1 MIDATHFDAQT
12 AGATSERPLFFIAD
26 LHLSDA
32 IPNTVAAFEHFIGV
46 TANEADSVFILGD
59 LFEFWVGDDVLD
71 ASVDHE
77 RGRFARRMTTLMHT
91 LAERGIALYV
101 MHGNRDFLLGRRF
114 MKEAGAL
121 PLPDPFVITAFGTR
135 IVLAHG
141 DALCTADAGYQRFR
155 RFARNRLAQGL
166 FLSLPLTARLGI
178 AERMRS
184 KSEDARM
191 QPVSAKY
198 DVTREAVAQLFAS
211 SGTHTMIHGH
221 THRPARHREAD
232 GTRWVIPDWEL
243 DHGEPRGGYL
253 RLDADGIRALPLE
266 LESGARFSAAPSPLP
281 LPPTAA

>member
-1 MIDATHFDAQT
+1 MT
-12 AGATSERPLFFIAD
+12 A
-26 LHLSDA
+26 
-32 IPNTVAAFEHFIGV
+32 
-46 TANEADSVFILGD
+46 
-59 LFEFWVGDDVLD
+59 
-71 ASVDHE
+71 
-77 RGRFARRMTTLMHT
+77 LMHT
-91 LAERGIALYV
+91 LSERGIALYV

-121 PLPDPFVITAFGTR
+121 PLPDPFTMTAFGTR

-155 RFARNRLAQGL
+155 RFARNRVAQRL
-166 FLSLPLTARLGI
+166 FLSLPLKKRLAI

-184 KSEDARM
+184 KSEDARAL
-191 QPVSAKY
+191 PVSAKY

-253 RLDADGIRALPLE
+253 RLDAAGIRALPL
-266 LESGARFSAAPSPLP
+266 G
-281 LPPTAA
+281 